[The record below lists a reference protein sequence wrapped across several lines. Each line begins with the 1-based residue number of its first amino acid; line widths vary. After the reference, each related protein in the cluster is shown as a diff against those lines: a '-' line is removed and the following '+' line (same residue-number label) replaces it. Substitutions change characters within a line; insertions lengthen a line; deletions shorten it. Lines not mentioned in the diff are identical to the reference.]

1 MTVALLTQE
10 QADSL
15 LGVEFMKDNFFNPI
29 QDDDNNWIIS
39 LEEVNQ
45 SNLEW
50 LKDLPLIEYKPKKII
65 ENSL

>member
-15 LGVEFMKDNFFNPI
+15 LGVEFMEDNFYNPI

-45 SNLEW
+45 STLEW